1 MTDVAVGR
9 NPSLGN
15 LLWRQF
21 RFERRMFWRNPSAA
35 FFNFLLPLIL
45 LLLIAGAF
53 GTTTKRLDTLIP
65 GLAAMNMF
73 ATTFNALAYNITFL
87 REQGVLKRIHGTP
100 LPPFAYFG
108 GVLGN
113 ALVNSVIQVGLVV
126 VLGRVAFGIAWPQD
140 WGELILFTLLGV
152 VTFSALG
159 IAFAHVIPN
168 FSAAAAYVNIV
179 FLPVIFVSGTFYSTK
194 SLPSVLDALAR
205 VLPLKHL
212 IDGFSSAIVTGKPI
226 GDNLTAIAVLF
237 VWGALGVFLA
247 VRYFKWEQ

>member
-1 MTDVAVGR
+1 VSSSATAE
-9 NPSLGN
+9 

-21 RFERRMFWRNPSAA
+21 RFERHMFWRNPSAA
-35 FFNFLLPLIL
+35 FFNFLLPLVL

-87 REQGVLKRIHGTP
+87 REQGVLKRIRGTP
-100 LPPFAYFG
+100 LPTPAYFG
-108 GVLGN
+108 GLLGN
-113 ALVNSVIQVGLVV
+113 ALVNAVVQVGLVV
-126 VLGRVAFGIAWPQD
+126 VLGHVIWGVAWPRD
-140 WGELILFTLLGV
+140 WGALIVFTLLGV
-152 VTFSALG
+152 IAFAALG
-159 IAFAHVIPN
+159 IAFAHAIPN

-179 FLPVIFVSGTFYSTK
+179 FLPVILVSGTFYSTK

-212 IDGFSSAIVTGKPI
+212 IDGFSGAIVTGH
-226 GDNLTAIAVLF
+226 GVADNLTAVAVLC
-237 VWGALGVFLA
+237 VWGTIGVFCA
-247 VRYFKWEQ
+247 IRYFRWEQ